1 MLWELLV
8 KPPSYIKPGK
18 AVKWLHCAPR
28 ETRCSPVRP
37 GVVAGPKAH
46 GRALSGCGAAPAR
59 PHMGQHPV
67 EVSIA
72 LLYPPSF
79 P

>member
-28 ETRCSPVRP
+28 ETRCSSVHP

-46 GRALSGCGAAPAR
+46 RSALCGHGAAPAW
-59 PHMGQHPV
+59 PHTGQHPA

-72 LLYPPSF
+72 LLNPPSF